1 MCLQDSTIP
10 VKSIIDHLC
19 PLFRFMRDSKAYSGY
34 LFALLATIIWS
45 GNFIV
50 ARDLKTTFSPVSIS
64 YFRWLIATTVIL
76 PFAFSH
82 LKRDMSLIL
91 TQWRLMLV
99 LSFTGITIFNSLIYL
114 AAQTSSAFNLSLFAI
129 TAPLYVVLF
138 NWLFYKEKITIKQTI
153 GFAVLLVGLLT
164 LLSKG
169 NPEKI
174 LDLEFNKGDLL
185 MAGAASI
192 FAFYSVLLKKKNPAI
207 GNLSF
212 VAATIILGVTLLTPF
227 FLIEIMS
234 PTVTLEFSLPSILQL
249 IYIGVGP
256 SVISYYLWNRSVVE
270 IGSTKAATIYNT
282 LPVFSAFFGALI
294 LKESVLAIQVV
305 STVVIVGGILLVL
318 FGKEVQNKT

>member
-1 MCLQDSTIP
+1 M
-10 VKSIIDHLC
+10 
-19 PLFRFMRDSKAYSGY
+19 
-34 LFALLATIIWS
+34 ATIIWS

-50 ARDLKTTFSPVSIS
+50 ARDLKTTFSPISIS
-64 YFRWLIATTVIL
+64 FFRWLIATIVIL
-76 PFAFSH
+76 PFAFNH

-91 TQWRLMLV
+91 EQWRLMLV
-99 LSFTGITIFNSLIYL
+99 LSFTGVTIFNSLIYL

-138 NWLFYKEKITIKQTI
+138 NWLFYKETITTKQAI
-153 GFAVLLVGLLT
+153 GFVVLLVGLLT

-192 FAFYSVLLKKKNPAI
+192 FAFYSVLLRKKNPAI

-212 VAATIILGVTLLTPF
+212 VAATFVLGVTLLAPF
-227 FLIEIMS
+227 FIVEIS
-234 PTVTLEFSLPSILQL
+234 SSAVSLEFTTSSILQL
-249 IYIGVGP
+249 VYIGVGP
-256 SVISYYLWNRSVVE
+256 SVISYYLWNRSVAE

-282 LPVFSAFFGALI
+282 LPVFSAFFAALI
-294 LKESVLAIQVV
+294 LKESVLVVQIV
-305 STVVIVGGILLVL
+305 STVIIVGGILLVL
-318 FGKEVQNKT
+318 LGKKNSQ

>member
-1 MCLQDSTIP
+1 
-10 VKSIIDHLC
+10 
-19 PLFRFMRDSKAYSGY
+19 MRDSKAYSGY

-50 ARDLKTTFSPVSIS
+50 ARDLKTTFSPISIS
-64 YFRWLIATTVIL
+64 FFRWLIATIVIL
-76 PFAFSH
+76 PFAFNH

-91 TQWRLMLV
+91 EQWRLMLV
-99 LSFTGITIFNSLIYL
+99 LSFTGVTIFNSLIYL

-138 NWLFYKEKITIKQTI
+138 NWLFYKETITTKQAI
-153 GFAVLLVGLLT
+153 GFVVLLVGLLT

-192 FAFYSVLLKKKNPAI
+192 FAFYSVLLRKKNPAI

-212 VAATIILGVTLLTPF
+212 VAATFVLGVTLLAPF
-227 FLIEIMS
+227 FIVEIS
-234 PTVTLEFSLPSILQL
+234 SSAVSLEFTTSSILQL
-249 IYIGVGP
+249 VYIGVGP
-256 SVISYYLWNRSVVE
+256 SVISYYLWNRSVAE

-282 LPVFSAFFGALI
+282 LPVFSAFFAALI
-294 LKESVLAIQVV
+294 LKESVLVVQIV
-305 STVVIVGGILLVL
+305 STVIIVGGILLVL
-318 FGKEVQNKT
+318 LGKKNSQ

>member
-1 MCLQDSTIP
+1 MLIFAAYSC
-10 VKSIIDHLC
+10 
-19 PLFRFMRDSKAYSGY
+19 MRDFKVHAGY

-50 ARDLKTTFSPVSIS
+50 ARDLNSTFSPISIS
-64 YFRWLIATTVIL
+64 FFRWLIATIVIL
-76 PFAFSH
+76 PFAYSH
-82 LKRDMSLIL
+82 LKRDLSKIL
-91 TQWRLMLV
+91 TQWRLMIV
-99 LSFTGITIFNSLIYL
+99 LAFTGVTIFNTLIYL
-114 AAQTSSAFNLSLFAI
+114 AAHTSSAFNLSLFAI

-138 NWLFYKEKITIKQTI
+138 NWLFYKDTITLKQAI

-174 LDLEFNKGDLL
+174 LELEFNKGDLV

-212 VAATIILGVTLLTPF
+212 VSATFILGVAML
-227 FLIEIMS
+227 
-234 PTVTLEFSLPSILQL
+234 
-249 IYIGVGP
+249 VGP

-270 IGSTKAATIYNT
+270 VGSTKAATIYNT
-282 LPVFSAFFGALI
+282 LPVFSALFAALI
-294 LKESVLAIQVV
+294 LNEPVFIIQIV
-305 STVVIVGGILLVL
+305 SSIIIVGGILLVL
-318 FGKEVQNKT
+318 FGK